1 MTGPILRLT
10 STQTTKPVYVNFAR
24 IQVFY
29 SPESGGTWIGLAPD
43 QGVSVQETPEQI
55 VERLGDTDSVWVGVE

>member
-10 STQTTKPVYVNFAR
+10 SASTTKPVYVNFAR
-24 IQVFY
+24 VQVFY
-29 SPESGGTWIGLAPD
+29 STASGGTWLGLAPVD
-43 QGVSVQETPEQI
+43 GVTVQETPEQI